1 MSEHAPDTAVADE
14 PLSVYIARE
23 NARERGH
30 EPADTAEIVTDPEL
44 QDVGTDT
51 EHPDETGKSETQ
63 PRKEDGKFAAKD
75 AQKTEEP
82 KSGDPRRSHQAKINS
97 AIAAQRD
104 AERRAEALEAEVQ
117 RLRQPAPQPVAR
129 PADAGEVVAPAK
141 GTPKYVALIK
151 RIQADPEYPQI
162 EQFQEGRS
170 DDPYADPY
178 GDLQVARAAFVTE
191 RLQQE
196 ADASRQAMQAEAQE
210 RELLTNID
218 HSGREKY
225 PDWDALY
232 SSDAATKMVLTP
244 AVLQELYADPDSSA
258 DLIHH
263 VLSHPDD
270 LAALAAVPDDPIAAA
285 RTVARLSAGLS
296 AAPSGPATLA
306 KPQTKAK
313 PMIKPVMASP
323 QAPEPSSPEDLP
335 FGPGYIAAMNAKERK
350 AKMNR

>member
-44 QDVGTDT
+44 HDVGTET
-51 EHPDETGKSETQ
+51 EQSDETGKSETQ

-75 AQKTEEP
+75 APKTEEP
-82 KSGDPRRSHQAKINS
+82 KSGDPRRSHQAKINL
-97 AIAAQRD
+97 AIAGQRE
-104 AERRAEALEAEVQ
+104 AERRAEAAEAEIA
-117 RLRQPAPQPVAR
+117 RLRQPVQATPAVASDAAPVKA
-129 PADAGEVVAPAK
+129 

-151 RIQADPEYPQI
+151 SIEADPNCPQI
-162 EQFQEGRS
+162 EDFTDAGFT
-170 DDPYADPY
+170 DPYAAY
-178 GDLQVARAAFVTE
+178 NAARSAFIAE
-191 RLQQE
+191 RMQSE
-196 ADASRQAMQAEAQE
+196 ADASRAATHAEAQE

-285 RTVARLSAGLS
+285 RTIARLSAGLS
-296 AAPSGPATLA
+296 AAPSGPASVS

-313 PMIKPVMASP
+313 PLIKPVSASP
-323 QAPEPSSPEDLP
+323 VAPEPSDPEDLP
-335 FGPGYIAAMNAKERK
+335 FGPKYIQAMNAKERK
-350 AKMNR
+350 AAMNR